1 MKFSKMER
9 QVIFAFGDESR
20 TATVKRIGIVCSC
33 ITDNQ
38 LKQVLVALHNK
49 LRELVTNDDKWF
61 SEQFRSITEEMERD
75 FNEYNKIASRF
86 IEQIEI

>member
-1 MKFSKMER
+1 MER

-20 TATVKRIGIVCSC
+20 IATVKRIGIVCSC

-49 LRELVTNDDKWF
+49 LGELAADDDKWY
-61 SEQFRSITEEMERD
+61 SEQFRSISEEMERD
-75 FNEYNKIASRF
+75 FREYNEIALKF